1 VRDELGCS
9 AGSASLILC
18 QERVIEFDRA
28 GMKDKNAAQATHSA
42 FWPLVAPVK
51 SGLYAFILKSLNFST
66 DADDVY
72 QETLLSAFRY
82 FKSFQGD
89 KEIRP
94 WLYSIAH
101 NEIRRYFRKTRKQVD
116 LNATNI
122 PLISSPHEER
132 ALVEEI
138 YRYAAGLKPRER
150 EIFFLF
156 YESGFSLNE
165 IAEITGLK
173 SGYIKLLLHQA
184 REHLRRGLGVF
195 HD

>member
-1 VRDELGCS
+1 
-9 AGSASLILC
+9 
-18 QERVIEFDRA
+18 
-28 GMKDKNAAQATHSA
+28 MKDKNATRATRCA
-42 FWPLVAPVK
+42 FWPLVAPIK
-51 SGLYAFILKSLNFST
+51 SGLYNFIYKSLNFST

-89 KEIRP
+89 KEIKP

-101 NEIRRYFRKTRKQVD
+101 NEIKRHFRRTRRQVD
-116 LNATNI
+116 LSAANI

-132 ALVEEI
+132 ALVQEI
-138 YRYAAGLKPRER
+138 YRYAAKLKPRER

-156 YESGFSLNE
+156 YESGFSINE
-165 IAEITGLK
+165 IEEITDLK
-173 SGYIKLLLHQA
+173 SGYIKLLLYQA
-184 REHLRRGLGVF
+184 RTNLKTKLGVS